1 MTYDTDSAGRSRLT
15 AGLDPAELDQID
27 RILLGACAAIW
38 LIALGTGVAATVALV
53 NLGRGHAEPAGD
65 SGTPWVLYVII
76 AVSALVIAGAVP
88 LLLRARREASAE
100 ARPATPAAEPAG
112 PSEPGPPARG
122 ADAPTE
128 KLQSLGATA
137 TADYAAPRM
146 QRTATPTPME
156 AAVDQLWLRYAL
168 VMACAIG
175 VAMVAIGVATYLM
188 AVDSNV
194 AAWVF
199 YVLAGLVTAAMPVA
213 PWYFLRELH
222 TVTDA
227 E

>member
-1 MTYDTDSAGRSRLT
+1 MTYDTESAGRTRLT
-15 AGLDPAELDQID
+15 AGLDPAELDPID

-38 LIALGTGVAATVALV
+38 LIALGAGVAATVALV
-53 NLGRGHAEPAGD
+53 NLGRGHTDPGGD

-100 ARPATPAAEPAG
+100 APPAAPDADPPASSRPAA
-112 PSEPGPPARG
+112 PARG
-122 ADAPTE
+122 TEAPTE
-128 KLQSLGATA
+128 KLQSLGAAA
-137 TADYAAPRM
+137 TTDYAAPRM
-146 QRTATPTPME
+146 QRTSTPTPLE
-156 AAVDQLWLRYAL
+156 AAVEQVWLRYAL

-175 VAMVAIGVATYLM
+175 VAMVTIGVGTYLM

-222 TVTDA
+222 TITEA
-227 E
+227 S

>member
-1 MTYDTDSAGRSRLT
+1 
-15 AGLDPAELDQID
+15 
-27 RILLGACAAIW
+27 
-38 LIALGTGVAATVALV
+38 
-53 NLGRGHAEPAGD
+53 
-65 SGTPWVLYVII
+65 
-76 AVSALVIAGAVP
+76 
-88 LLLRARREASAE
+88 
-100 ARPATPAAEPAG
+100 AEPAG

-122 ADAPTE
+122 AEAPTE

-188 AVDSNV
+188 AVDSNA

>member
-100 ARPATPAAEPAG
+100 ARPATPAAEPGGARAARA
-112 PSEPGPPARG
+112 PPPPPPA
-122 ADAPTE
+122 AP
-128 KLQSLGATA
+128 
-137 TADYAAPRM
+137 
-146 QRTATPTPME
+146 
-156 AAVDQLWLRYAL
+156 
-168 VMACAIG
+168 
-175 VAMVAIGVATYLM
+175 
-188 AVDSNV
+188 
-194 AAWVF
+194 
-199 YVLAGLVTAAMPVA
+199 
-213 PWYFLRELH
+213 
-222 TVTDA
+222 
-227 E
+227 